1 MQLFEGNIPLK
12 YLDLSHCVFKSDAM
26 DSQSSGDM
34 CKSSSLRKG
43 GSMVEKSQ
51 DDIITRVKNIQL
63 IEIGIHR
70 IKPWYF
76 SPYPIELTQIPC
88 VYICEFCLKYVK
100 SVTCLRRHRVC
111 YIVAMIHSISQCLV
125 VVSCL
130 ILGIAWHTTEVAS
143 HSDSPRHSSIF
154 YTLRYEL

>member
-1 MQLFEGNIPLK
+1 
-12 YLDLSHCVFKSDAM
+12 M
-26 DSQSSGDM
+26 DSPSSGDI

-51 DDIITRVKNIQL
+51 DDIVTRVKNIQL

-76 SPYPIELTQIPC
+76 SPYPIELTQKEC

-111 YIVAMIHSISQCLV
+111 NIVPLCNLALVCLSCCACHS
-125 VVSCL
+125 
-130 ILGIAWHTTEVAS
+130 
-143 HSDSPRHSSIF
+143 
-154 YTLRYEL
+154 

>member
-1 MQLFEGNIPLK
+1 
-12 YLDLSHCVFKSDAM
+12 M
-26 DSQSSGDM
+26 DSPSSGDL

-76 SPYPIELTQIPC
+76 SPYPIELTQKEC

-111 YIVAMIHSISQCLV
+111 NIVPFQIPLMCFCHIVHSIHVNYLLYAGVQSIALFLASQHKAG
-125 VVSCL
+125 
-130 ILGIAWHTTEVAS
+130 ILYCIISWLS
-143 HSDSPRHSSIF
+143 HSTIK
-154 YTLRYEL
+154 L